1 MTLRQPWLLILLA
14 GCTWAHV
21 SLAQTGAPSTPG
33 TPGATDGGL
42 FGNPPPQ
49 PQPPQPPTTNNTSD
63 KTDDSGDNP
72 KPPKTK
78 PAPTDEGTKP
88 PPNPFGF
95 DIPSLDTQNTP
106 TNQNKRPPLFVPN
119 NGASTTFGQ
128 GQNGETNEEDT
139 SGGGTGRKKSDE
151 NAVTYNA
158 PGLFGSLRQSLT
170 AGEGRFAKPKYRYG
184 ATLGIGFDS
193 NYQAVPDVSGRDPSE
208 VTQVIPAVPEVAV
221 FENVRVQTG
230 SRRGPG
236 GGIIPTFQ
244 VQQRKIVLRPFQ
256 PEQTI
261 VTPIPG
267 VPKTP
272 IASSIVSTGNLYFNT
287 QFAKPREAL
296 TFDLRVGEEYYWDRK
311 KEPADYNGSLTML
324 YLRKLSPRMQFTANA
339 NIVHQSQPDY
349 SLVNVN
355 STNAGRSYTNGF
367 LKFDLSY
374 RWSPRFST
382 DTSVNFQALYY
393 ADKLAGQN
401 FRETTVSNEF
411 RYILSPKTT
420 YVVEIRYADSGYPDF
435 PVQDSTSEYILV
447 GAERHWT
454 RRLQTNLR
462 LGEGIRSF
470 AVGGSQSSPYGEFSA
485 LYQLNTRSQFTL
497 TSRYGF
503 EQSNSATER
512 NVTFRTSLG
521 YNRQFT
527 RRLSASA
534 SVNYVDTELT
544 TAGTSDIKTNQS
556 TTDAGLSL
564 SYQVNRRLNLNAN
577 LSYTMLK
584 TDLGLQD
591 YDRTRFF
598 LTGSYDF

>member
-1 MTLRQPWLLILLA
+1 MMLRQPWLLILLA

-21 SLAQTGAPSTPG
+21 SLAQTGAPG

-49 PQPPQPPTTNNTSD
+49 PQPTRPPTTNNTSD
-63 KTDDSGDNP
+63 DTDNSDDNP
-72 KPPKTK
+72 KPPKPK
-78 PAPTDEGTKP
+78 PAPADEGTKP
-88 PPNPFGF
+88 PANPFGF
-95 DIPSLDTQNTP
+95 DTPDTQNTP
-106 TNQNKRPPLFVPN
+106 ANQNKRPPLFVPN

-128 GQNGETNEEDT
+128 GQNGESSEEDT
-139 SGGGTGRKKSDE
+139 GGGGTGRKKSDE

-158 PGLFGSLRQSLT
+158 PGLFGSMRQALT
-170 AGEGRFAKPKYRYG
+170 AGSGRFAKPKYRYG
-184 ATLGIGFDS
+184 ATVGIGFDS
-193 NYQAVPDVSGRDPSE
+193 NYQAVPDITGRDPTE

-267 VPKTP
+267 VPATP

-296 TFDLRVGEEYYWDRK
+296 TFDLRIGEEYYWDRK

-324 YLRKLSPRMQFTANA
+324 YLRKLSPRMQFTTNA

-349 SLVNVN
+349 SLVNVDSN
-355 STNAGRSYTNGF
+355 NVGRSYTNGF

-374 RWSPRFST
+374 RWTPRFST

-393 ADKLAGQN
+393 DEKLAGQN
-401 FRETTVSNEF
+401 FRETTFSNEF
-411 RYILSPKTT
+411 RYIRSPKIT
-420 YVVEIRYADSGYPDF
+420 YVVEIRYADTGYPDF
-435 PVQDSTSEYILV
+435 PLQDSTSEFLLL
-447 GAERHWT
+447 GMEQKWS
-454 RRLQTNLR
+454 RRLSSTFRVGESLR
-462 LGEGIRSF
+462 NFS
-470 AVGGSQSSPYGEFSA
+470 AGGSQSTPYGELFIS
-485 LYQLNTRSQFTL
+485 YQPNTRSQVSL
-497 TSRYGF
+497 SSRYGF
-503 EQSNSATER
+503 EQSNSATDR
-512 NVTFRTSLG
+512 NITLRTSLA
-521 YNRQFT
+521 YSRQFT

-534 SVNYVDTELT
+534 SVNYVDQDFTSTLT
-544 TAGTSDIKTNQS
+544 DLTNNQT
-556 TTDAGLSL
+556 TTDAGLNL
-564 SYQVNRRLNLNAN
+564 VYQVNRHLTLNAN

-584 TDLGLQD
+584 TSLGVQD